1 MPRRGRSTNDRA
13 TSTENENESDVE
25 SVVSNNE
32 ADDAQEADTDTMND
46 TIIEFGNKR
55 REATR
60 TETKASN
67 GDYKS
72 EFYSEFENFADYIS
86 GRIDD
91 MGTGM
96 YRAMDK
102 LTDTVDDLKFSLHT
116 SIDKMSDNIS
126 KMNTNISDLST
137 NVRQLTVDVSQLTH
151 VMLTHFQRL
160 DNQTHLGHVND
171 RRTSESFVN
180 SNENNQSTRNTS
192 AHQSHRNDM
201 FATQSTHGAASTGTL
216 PSISSHSNTNNKVAS
231 VRIPAFTGDE
241 RWDIWKKMFDRTA
254 VTNGWSEIEK
264 LAQLLPRI
272 QGSAGDFVHGQLSND
287 VAYDY
292 DRLVRELESRYRV
305 IETPKMFGAQF
316 SNRKQKQN
324 ETVFEY
330 AADLKRLYDK
340 AHSNRDTQTRKED
353 LLRRFLDG
361 LHDDEARFA
370 VEFNKDPNTI
380 DEAVNQVINFQE
392 AKRCAENL
400 EKSKNGK
407 NRNKKARVAWADLDE
422 SSDDNDDENQSKPK
436 KPRVRRH
443 QNTDSGKGEQ
453 RGITPNSAPQ
463 QSNDHD
469 LLLEVTA
476 KLTQIEKSL
485 NSNNRAEIIPPAN
498 LPRIQRRGNIPQRD
512 ITCFKCH
519 EKGHFARECKN
530 TVNTFPA
537 VHDMRSQSGSNLNTQ
552 WGIGRQV
559 FGQSQGAGNSM
570 QMQRSTSSAQ
580 GQITP
585 NFGVNDQ
592 NRSTFG
598 TNMTNGN
605 LNQPDLNFNRP
616 NLTAGMR
623 S

>member
-32 ADDAQEADTDTMND
+32 ADDTQEADADMMND

-60 TETKASN
+60 TEAKASN

-96 YRAMDK
+96 HRAMDK
-102 LTDTVDDLKFSLHT
+102 LTDSVDDLKFSLHT

-126 KMNTNISDLST
+126 KMNTNISDLSS

-160 DNQTHLGHVND
+160 GNQTHLGHVND

-180 SNENNQSTRNTS
+180 SNENNQSTRDTIM
-192 AHQSHRNDM
+192 HQSHRNDM

-216 PSISSHSNTNNKVAS
+216 PSISSHSSTNNKVAS

-254 VTNGWSEIEK
+254 VTNGWGEIEK

-340 AHSNRDTQTRKED
+340 AHSNRDTQTRNED

-361 LHDDEARFA
+361 LNDDEARFA

-407 NRNKKARVAWADLDE
+407 NRNKKARVAWADLDD
-422 SSDDNDDENQSKPK
+422 SSDENDDENQSKPK

-443 QNTDSGKGEQ
+443 QNKDSGKGEQ

-476 KLTQIEKSL
+476 KLAQIEKSL
-485 NSNNRAEIIPPAN
+485 NSNNRAEIIPPV
-498 LPRIQRRGNIPQRD
+498 LPRIQRSGNIPQRD

-530 TVNTFPA
+530 TMNTFPA

-552 WGIGRQV
+552 WGMGRQV

-585 NFGVNDQ
+585 NFGGNDQ

-598 TNMTNGN
+598 TNMTDGN

-616 NLTAGMR
+616 NLMAGMR

>member
-1 MPRRGRSTNDRA
+1 
-13 TSTENENESDVE
+13 
-25 SVVSNNE
+25 
-32 ADDAQEADTDTMND
+32 
-46 TIIEFGNKR
+46 
-55 REATR
+55 
-60 TETKASN
+60 
-67 GDYKS
+67 
-72 EFYSEFENFADYIS
+72 
-86 GRIDD
+86 
-91 MGTGM
+91 
-96 YRAMDK
+96 
-102 LTDTVDDLKFSLHT
+102 
-116 SIDKMSDNIS
+116 
-126 KMNTNISDLST
+126 
-137 NVRQLTVDVSQLTH
+137 
-151 VMLTHFQRL
+151 
-160 DNQTHLGHVND
+160 
-171 RRTSESFVN
+171 
-180 SNENNQSTRNTS
+180 
-192 AHQSHRNDM
+192 M

-292 DRLVRELESRYRV
+292 DRLVRALESRYRF

-340 AHSNRDTQTRKED
+340 AHSNRDTQTRIED

-361 LHDDEARFA
+361 LNDDEARFA
-370 VEFNKDPNTI
+370 VEFNKDLNTI

-407 NRNKKARVAWADLDE
+407 NRNKIARVAWADLDD
-422 SSDDNDDENQSKPK
+422 SSDENEDENQSKPK

-443 QNTDSGKGEQ
+443 QNKDSGKGEQ

-476 KLTQIEKSL
+476 KLAQIEKSL

-498 LPRIQRRGNIPQRD
+498 LPRIQRSGNIPQRD

-519 EKGHFARECKN
+519 KKGHFARECKN
-530 TVNTFPA
+530 TMNTFPA
-537 VHDMRSQSGSNLNTQ
+537 VQDMRSQSGSNLSTHY
-552 WGIGRQV
+552 GMGRQV
-559 FGQSQGAGNSM
+559 FGHSQGAGNSM

-585 NFGVNDQ
+585 NFGSNDQ
-592 NRSTFG
+592 NRNTFG

-605 LNQPDLNFNRP
+605 LNHSDLNFNRP